1 MSSTESPD
9 TATAALPVPP
19 AGPGRR
25 GAAETVRTV
34 TLPGL
39 TLSVRAPAGRPEGP
53 DGIPDGT
60 GDESTAAEREP
71 ALYVH
76 GLGGSSLNWSAL
88 MPLLA
93 DRLDGEAIDLPGFG
107 QS

>member
-1 MSSTESPD
+1 MGLVAANTRSAAGSSRNIDPMSSTESPD

-25 GAAETVRTV
+25 GAAEAVRTV
-34 TLPGL
+34 TRPGL

-53 DGIPDGT
+53 DGVRYGT

-71 ALYVH
+71 ALCVH
-76 GLGGSSLNWSAL
+76 GLVG
-88 MPLLA
+88 
-93 DRLDGEAIDLPGFG
+93 
-107 QS
+107 